1 MKKSL
6 FLMVVGMLMVF
17 VVLLLV
23 VGLGNLIIIFVNKFV
38 PEEVKRV
45 ANNATTSNAVD
56 SKTYTV
62 ISSAVTMVTGGKG
75 TVVDVKKI

>member
-1 MKKSL
+1 
-6 FLMVVGMLMVF
+6 MVVGMLMVF

-45 ANNATTSNAVD
+45 ANNATTSNAFD
-56 SKTYTV
+56 SKKYIF
-62 ISSAVTMVTGGKG
+62 ISSVVKMVTGGKG